1 MQIDKPGSHSH
12 SLCKDGDRVVD
23 GFVLP
28 STFIV
33 GEAMDKFGGQ
43 FTSRVTL
50 ASDEFCGIQSGNGAA
65 SFSSFPQIS
74 AFHGADRCMEGIPL
88 PNASI
93 GTFPSERTSSNEN
106 QERLTTPVP
115 LGCPLEHT
123 KYGVSINGLDLVS
136 SSFETMLHGYGG
148 PFDTTGRWDSSK
160 CIAPPELVGMVVGK
174 TGLPPAQPARSCFP
188 SEWMMME
195 QAGLSS
201 NSRGSSQFSNEL
213 SLSLVTSR
221 PSVLHGNSF
230 QEQCSEMSSSGV
242 TSYSFHDRQMLP
254 EHTSCS
260 TKNLSSSFN
269 AHKPLKLPPLVSG
282 SSFLEAMQEILAEI
296 ACYALENIEDGVNV
310 SFSSSC
316 IAGRAEIGSSNG
328 IDADH
333 TFMFQKQELN
343 LEAKKKHLLALL
355 QMVDDQYSQCL
366 DEIHTVTSAFHAVTE
381 LDPNLHARFAL
392 PTISFMYKN
401 LRERISS
408 HILAIGAH
416 LKEGQTRENQSF
428 EACFIQ
434 KQWALQQLGKRDH
447 QLWRPQRGLP
457 ETSVSVLR
465 TWMFQNFLHPYPKD
479 SEKHLL
485 ALKSG
490 LTRNQVSNWFINA
503 RVRLWKPMI
512 EEMCAE
518 MNRRKV
524 RSDDEEMEGNHRNH
538 VRFETRR
545 FTRD

>member
-1 MQIDKPGSHSH
+1 MQTDET
-12 SLCKDGDRVVD
+12 LGDHILN

-28 STFIV
+28 PTHLV
-33 GEAMDKFGGQ
+33 GDAMNKFAGQ
-43 FTSRVTL
+43 LTSRVAT
-50 ASDEFCGIQSGNGAA
+50 ASDAFCGNIQSVNGAV
-65 SFSSFPQIS
+65 SFSSFPQINL
-74 AFHGADRCMEGIPL
+74 FEGADRFLEAIPL

-93 GTFPSERTSSNEN
+93 GTFPYASIEN
-106 QERLTTPVP
+106 HQENTR
-115 LGCPLEHT
+115 H
-123 KYGVSINGLDLVS
+123 SAAMNGLDVVS
-136 SSFETMLHGYGG
+136 PSLETMLHGYGG
-148 PFDTTGRWDSSK
+148 LPF
-160 CIAPPELVGMVVGK
+160 PPELIGRVVGRAS
-174 TGLPPAQPARSCFP
+174 LPPPGQPARSCH
-188 SEWMMME
+188 SREWPVME
-195 QAGLSS
+195 QVGFGSHS
-201 NSRGSSQFSNEL
+201 HESSQYSNEL

-221 PSVLHGNSF
+221 PSALHGHSTP
-230 QEQCSEMSSSGV
+230 QEQCSEMSCSNGV
-242 TSYSFHDRQMLP
+242 TSCYSLP

-260 TKNLSSSFN
+260 SKNPSSGF
-269 AHKPLKLPPLVSG
+269 KPLQLPPMLSG
-282 SSFLEAMQEILAEI
+282 SRFLEAMQEILAEI
-296 ACYALENIEDGVNV
+296 ACYALESNEDVGANV
-310 SFSSSC
+310 SFSS
-316 IAGRAEIGSSNG
+316 IGSSNG
-328 IDADH
+328 IEGDH
-333 TFMFQKQELN
+333 MFVFQKQETT
-343 LEAKKKHLLALL
+343 LEAKRKHLLALL

-381 LDPNLHARFAL
+381 LEPNLHARFVL
-392 PTISFMYKN
+392 PTISFMYKS

-416 LKEGQTRENQSF
+416 LKEGETRENKSF

-434 KQWALQQLGKRDH
+434 KQWALQQLSKRDH

-518 MNRRKV
+518 MNRRKA
-524 RSDDEEMEGNHRNH
+524 RKEDEEMEGNHRNQM
-538 VRFETRR
+538 RFETRR

>member
-1 MQIDKPGSHSH
+1 
-12 SLCKDGDRVVD
+12 
-23 GFVLP
+23 
-28 STFIV
+28 
-33 GEAMDKFGGQ
+33 MDKFAGQ
-43 FTSRVTL
+43 LTSRVTL
-50 ASDEFCGIQSGNGAA
+50 ASDELCGTQSGNVAA
-65 SFSSFPQIS
+65 SFSSFPQMS
-74 AFHGADRCMEGIPL
+74 TFHGADRLMEGIPL
-88 PNASI
+88 PDSSI
-93 GTFPSERTSSNEN
+93 VTFPIEN

-115 LGCPLEHT
+115 LGCPVENT

-148 PFDTTGRWDSSK
+148 PWDSSK
-160 CIAPPELVGMVVGK
+160 CIAPPELVGRVVGRT
-174 TGLPPAQPARSCFP
+174 TGLLPTQPARSCLP
-188 SEWMMME
+188 REWMMME

-201 NSRGSSQFSNEL
+201 HSRGSSQFSNEL

-221 PSVLHGNSF
+221 PSVLHENSI

-242 TSYSFHDRQMLP
+242 TSYSLHDRQMLL

-260 TKNLSSSFN
+260 SKNLSLSFN
-269 AHKPLKLPPLVSG
+269 AHKPPLQLPPLVSG
-282 SSFLEAMQEILAEI
+282 SRFLEAMQEILAEI

-310 SFSSSC
+310 SSSSSFV
-316 IAGRAEIGSSNG
+316 AGRAAVGSSNG
-328 IDADH
+328 IEADH
-333 TFMFQKQELN
+333 TSVFQKQELN
-343 LEAKKKHLLALL
+343 LEAKKKLLLALL
-355 QMVDDQYSQCL
+355 QMVDEQYSQCL

-416 LKEGQTRENQSF
+416 LKEGRTRENQSF

-434 KQWALQQLGKRDH
+434 KQWALQQLSKRDH

-518 MNRRKV
+518 MNRRKARGEV
-524 RSDDEEMEGNHRNH
+524 EEMEGNHRNH
-538 VRFETRR
+538 MRFETRR